1 MNYQSHFGVYA
12 LILDRDRDSVL
23 LIKKGLGCYT
33 GLYDL
38 PGGGMEPQELLE
50 DALRREVQEETDC
63 TVTSARQLA
72 TLSILYPFQ
81 KDGQTVTLRH
91 FGTVYLCDISGTPRT
106 ASTGLDDSLGCE
118 WVPFGSLTDKNA
130 APFVVE
136 ALRLEKTG
144 VATLRFAP

>member
-1 MNYQSHFGVYA
+1 MIYQSHFGVYA

-23 LIKKGLGCYT
+23 LIRKGLGCYT

-50 DALRREVQEETDC
+50 DALRREVLEETDC

-72 TLSILYPFQ
+72 TLSILYPYQ

-91 FGTVYLCDISGTPRT
+91 FGTVYVADIAGTPR
-106 ASTGLDDSLGCE
+106 AGSTGLDDSLGCE
-118 WVPFGSLTDKNA
+118 WVPVAKLSESNA
-130 APFVVE
+130 APFVLE
-136 ALRLEKTG
+136 ALRLYKTG
-144 VATLRFAP
+144 LPTVSFVA